1 MRPSRC
7 PWLSSAHS
15 LTAARPI
22 CPAIVLGDS
31 RGSVRIDRRLWEVT
45 YHVAMNEDI
54 GVRRLMA
61 RAEGDPDVL
70 GVILFGSQA
79 RGDAGPGSDIDVC
92 VVLEPSAP
100 FGLEASRKRLEY
112 LAGSDLDVKIFQQL
126 PLYIRS
132 RILKEGR
139 VVFVRDEDRL
149 YELAIRTARAFE
161 DFRPYYQRYLDAV
174 ARD

>member
-1 MRPSRC
+1 M
-7 PWLSSAHS
+7 
-15 LTAARPI
+15 
-22 CPAIVLGDS
+22 
-31 RGSVRIDRRLWEVT
+31 
-45 YHVAMNEDI
+45 AMNEGI
-54 GVRRLMA
+54 GIRRLVA

-70 GVILFGSQA
+70 GVILFGSRA
-79 RGDAGPGSDIDVC
+79 RGDAGPGSDIDIC
-92 VVLEPSAP
+92 VVLGPDAPS
-100 FGLEASRKRLEY
+100 GLEASRKRLEY
-112 LAGSDLDVKIFQQL
+112 LADSDLDLTIFQQL

-149 YELAIRTARAFE
+149 YELAFRTARAFE